1 MNDVDGSP
9 FKFLDAYTVADRDV
23 FFGRD
28 EEIEEL
34 YKLLYETNLI
44 LVYGPSGTGKTSLIQ
59 CGLASKFSKTDW
71 FDVHI
76 RRKDDLNASLRRE
89 LRKRMRTKIDEEET
103 DLVRLMESLF
113 LDFFVPITLIFDQF
127 EELYILGSQEERDTF
142 IQDIAKLMDSG
153 VDCRVI
159 IVMREE
165 YIAQLYDFEK
175 VVTSLF
181 KKRMRIEPMSIAN
194 VRKVIKGS
202 AEAYHIT
209 LTEGDETVD
218 RLIEQISDRK
228 SGIQL
233 SYLQIYLDKLY
244 REAK

>member
-1 MNDVDGSP
+1 MNAESNSP
-9 FKFLDAYTVADRDV
+9 FKFLDAYTVEDRDV

-71 FDVHI
+71 FDIHV
-76 RRKDDLNASLRRE
+76 RRRDDLNASLRRE
-89 LRKRMRTKIDEEET
+89 LRKKMRTQIDESET
-103 DLVRLMESLF
+103 ELVPLMESLF

-127 EELYILGSQEERDTF
+127 EELYILGSREERETF
-142 IQDIAKLMDSG
+142 IQDVSKLIDS
-153 VDCRVI
+153 DINCRLI
-159 IVMREE
+159 FVMREE

-175 VVTSLF
+175 VVSSLF
-181 KKRMRIEPMSIAN
+181 EKRMRIEPMSIAN

-202 AEAYHIT
+202 AEAYNIT
-209 LTEGDETVD
+209 LEEGDETVNK
-218 RLIEQISDRK
+218 LIEQISDRK

-244 REAK
+244 REAN